1 MNIISINNIIVII
14 ILLLAISICN
24 SYITS
29 STLSSSL
36 YNHYTHNQHPSCLNV
51 ALSTM
56 PQADLTPAVD
66 KFLRLPVPGLE
77 KVDKYFMRFD
87 YYYYYYYHKHH

>member
-1 MNIISINNIIVII
+1 MSNININTSILFSI
-14 ILLLAISICN
+14 ILLLLVISICN

-29 STLSSSL
+29 TTLSSSL
-36 YNHYTHNQHPSCLNV
+36 YNHYTHQNYQHPSCLNI

-66 KFLRLPVPGLE
+66 KFSRLPPGVE
-77 KVDKYFMRFD
+77 KTEKYFMR
-87 YYYYYYYHKHH
+87 YLTSS

>member
-1 MNIISINNIIVII
+1 MSIININNSIVLCI

-29 STLSSSL
+29 SSLSSSL
-36 YNHYTHNQHPSCLNV
+36 YNHYTHNNHPSCLNI

-66 KFLRLPVPGLE
+66 KFLRLPQGLE
-77 KVDKYFMRFD
+77 KADKYFMR
-87 YYYYYYYHKHH
+87 